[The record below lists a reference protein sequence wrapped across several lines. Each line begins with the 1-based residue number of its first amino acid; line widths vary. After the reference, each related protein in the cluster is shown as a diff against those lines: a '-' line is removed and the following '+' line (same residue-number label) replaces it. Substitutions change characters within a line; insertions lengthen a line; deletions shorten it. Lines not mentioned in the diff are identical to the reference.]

1 VVRSRL
7 FVIEIFQCFVRMNE
21 DQWIYDNIISV
32 EVDTNEQNE
41 DKVGVKS

>member
-1 VVRSRL
+1 M

-21 DQWIYDNIISV
+21 DQWIYDYIISV

>member
-1 VVRSRL
+1 MVRSRL